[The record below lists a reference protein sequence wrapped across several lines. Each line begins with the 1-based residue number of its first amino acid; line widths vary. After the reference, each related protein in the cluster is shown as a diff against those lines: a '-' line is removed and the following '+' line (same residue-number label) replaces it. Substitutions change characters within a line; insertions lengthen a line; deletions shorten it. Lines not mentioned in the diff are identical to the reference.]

1 MDTSTCYAVYKGY
14 CLICSEED
22 DGTLHGRI
30 DGIRDI
36 VTFHAATPEALQR
49 AFEEA
54 VDDYL
59 ETCARIGKA
68 PQQPAS
74 GKMMLRVAPEV
85 HSAALMAAQAA
96 GVSLNQWAARVLGEA
111 ARA

>member
-1 MDTSTCYAVYKGY
+1 MENAACFAVYKGY
-14 CLICSEED
+14 CLLCSEEE

-36 VTFHAATPEALQR
+36 VTFHAVTPQALQR

-59 ETCARIGKA
+59 AVCQESCL
-68 PQQPAS
+68 PPD
-74 GKMMLRVAPEV
+74 VPV
-85 HSAALMAAQAA
+85 
-96 GVSLNQWAARVLGEA
+96 
-111 ARA
+111 